1 VYFRKINNNIIYHKY
16 IMSLAVLKK
25 KTMNGNPRQAPISG
39 SNNGTFGFSLNG
51 TRRGNHTGRETNLA
65 PGAMTGTPQ
74 MIASTPAN
82 PTGPG
87 IYGHPSSVCAND
99 PTVVKTTVMNTRG
112 MLAKRLRGIE
122 RIPPIAPIR
131 ARMPE
136 NGSCPLNGQDSNA
149 CGCEMGGI
157 IEPAYSINTQYWS
170 KCDLNKF
177 CTGPLS
183 VNWVKPD
190 IVPNGNQSL
199 YIERIVKINGKS
211 SSKHACDSTKSFK
224 GIIGVLDLSG
234 LIAVQN
240 IPQGCNTNG
249 KLNLSE
255 QELEILVKSHSIMP
269 FHSLC
274 RRANLEIPL
283 HLRNCANRTPVRG
296 MENWTATGRNIITSR
311 TAKPGITTVDYGTY
325 ISRRLKINNY
335 IPPQLACNMPQPQP
349 NLAVTCRKTPYNS
362 YWNNNIPPSVQWPAG
377 PFTNLSFTWE
387 NPPPGGLRTFYLQPD
402 GKFTVSGWG
411 GGTLYGLWQQVN
423 SNAIRIHTF
432 NSPGH
437 AVLIL
442 TFSEPFLEPLS
453 IIKDDKG
460 NDFILFSSSYGTP
473 SSEAFKDLPKPF
485 SV

>member
-1 VYFRKINNNIIYHKY
+1 
-16 IMSLAVLKK
+16 MSLAVLKK

-74 MIASTPAN
+74 MIASTPSK

-87 IYGHPSSVCAND
+87 IYGHPSSVCTND

-122 RIPPIAPIR
+122 RIPPMAPIR
-131 ARMPE
+131 AIMPQ
-136 NGSCPLNGQDSNA
+136 NGSCPSNGTDNNS

-157 IEPAYSINTQYWS
+157 IEPAYSIGTQYRS

-183 VNWVKPD
+183 VNWVKPEL
-190 IVPNGNQSL
+190 VPNKNQGL

-211 SSKHACDSTKSFK
+211 SSKHACDSTKSFN
-224 GIIGVLDLSG
+224 GIMGVLDLSG
-234 LIAVQN
+234 LLAVQN
-240 IPQGCNTNG
+240 VPQGCNTNG
-249 KLNLSE
+249 KLNLSDS
-255 QELEILVKSHSIMP
+255 ELETLVVSHSIMP

-274 RRANLEIPL
+274 RRANLDIPL

-296 MENWTATGRNIITSR
+296 MENWNATGRNIVTSN

-335 IPPQLACNMPQPQP
+335 LPPQLECNKPQPQP

-362 YWNNNIPPSVQWPAG
+362 YWNNNIPPSIQWAAG
-377 PFTNLSFTWE
+377 QF
-387 NPPPGGLRTFYLQPD
+387 
-402 GKFTVSGWG
+402 
-411 GGTLYGLWQQVN
+411 
-423 SNAIRIHTF
+423 
-432 NSPGH
+432 
-437 AVLIL
+437 
-442 TFSEPFLEPLS
+442 
-453 IIKDDKG
+453 II
-460 NDFILFSSSYGTP
+460 
-473 SSEAFKDLPKPF
+473 
-485 SV
+485 

>member
-1 VYFRKINNNIIYHKY
+1 
-16 IMSLAVLKK
+16 MSLAVLKK

-74 MIASTPAN
+74 MIGSTPSN

-87 IYGHPSSVCAND
+87 IYGHPSSVCTND

-122 RIPPIAPIR
+122 RIPPMAPIR
-131 ARMPE
+131 AIMPE
-136 NGSCPLNGQDSNA
+136 SGSCPSNGEPPNS

-157 IEPAYSINTQYWS
+157 IEPAYSAGTQYWS
-170 KCDLNKF
+170 KCHLNKF

-183 VNWVKPD
+183 VNWVKPE

-211 SSKHACDSTKSFK
+211 SSKHACNSTKSFK

-249 KLNLSE
+249 KLNLSK

-274 RRANLEIPL
+274 RRANLDIPL
-283 HLRNCANRTPVRG
+283 HLRNCANRTPVSG
-296 MENWTATGRNIITSR
+296 MENWTATGRNIVTSR

-335 IPPQLACNMPQPQP
+335 IPPQLECNKPQPQP
-349 NLAVTCRKTPYNS
+349 NLAISCRKTPYNS
-362 YWNNNIPPSVQWPAG
+362 HWNNNIPPSIQWAA
-377 PFTNLSFTWE
+377 
-387 NPPPGGLRTFYLQPD
+387 
-402 GKFTVSGWG
+402 GKF
-411 GGTLYGLWQQVN
+411 
-423 SNAIRIHTF
+423 
-432 NSPGH
+432 
-437 AVLIL
+437 
-442 TFSEPFLEPLS
+442 S
-453 IIKDDKG
+453 I
-460 NDFILFSSSYGTP
+460 
-473 SSEAFKDLPKPF
+473 
-485 SV
+485 

>member
-1 VYFRKINNNIIYHKY
+1 
-16 IMSLAVLKK
+16 MSLAVLKK

-74 MIASTPAN
+74 IIGSTPSK

-87 IYGHPSSVCAND
+87 IYGHPSSVCTND

-122 RIPPIAPIR
+122 RIPPMAPIR
-131 ARMPE
+131 AIMPQ
-136 NGSCPLNGQDSNA
+136 NGSCPSNGEPANS

-157 IEPAYSINTQYWS
+157 IEPAYSIGTQYIS

-183 VNWVKPD
+183 VNWVKPEL
-190 IVPNGNQSL
+190 VPNKNQGL

-211 SSKHACDSTKSFK
+211 ISKHACDSTKSFN
-224 GIIGVLDLSG
+224 GIMGVLDLSG
-234 LIAVQN
+234 LLAVQN
-240 IPQGCNTNG
+240 VPQGCNTNG
-249 KLNLSE
+249 KLNLNAS
-255 QELEILVKSHSIMP
+255 ELETLVQSHSIMP

-274 RRANLEIPL
+274 TRANLDIPL

-296 MENWTATGRNIITSR
+296 MENWNATGRNIVTSN

-335 IPPQLACNMPQPQP
+335 IQPQLECNKPQPQP
-349 NLAVTCRKTPYNS
+349 NLAVTCSKTPYNS

-377 PFTNLSFTWE
+377 PFTNSTLSFIPSTGAIDEGFTIYLSPDGNFYDIESGNTGALKGKWVQVTSNIIRIYILGIIE
-387 NPPPGGLRTFYLQPD
+387 LIVFPEPLLKIPSTVSLVGGSATLVSTSYGPPPGL
-402 GKFTVSGWG
+402 
-411 GGTLYGLWQQVN
+411 N
-423 SNAIRIHTF
+423 N
-432 NSPGH
+432 
-437 AVLIL
+437 
-442 TFSEPFLEPLS
+442 
-453 IIKDDKG
+453 
-460 NDFILFSSSYGTP
+460 
-473 SSEAFKDLPKPF
+473 LPKPF

>member
-1 VYFRKINNNIIYHKY
+1 
-16 IMSLAVLKK
+16 MSLAVLKR

-74 MIASTPAN
+74 MIASTASK

-122 RIPPIAPIR
+122 RIPPMAPIR
-131 ARMPE
+131 ARMPK
-136 NGSCPLNGQDSNA
+136 NNSCPLNGQDSNS

-157 IEPAYSINTQYWS
+157 IEPAYSAATQYWS

-183 VNWVKPD
+183 VNWVKPEL
-190 IVPNGNQSL
+190 VPNKNQGL
-199 YIERIVKINGKS
+199 YIERIVKINGNS
-211 SSKHACDSTKSFK
+211 NSKHGCNSTKSFN
-224 GIIGVLDLSG
+224 GIVGILDISG
-234 LIAVQN
+234 LLAVQN
-240 IPQGCNTNG
+240 VPQGCNTNS

-255 QELEILVKSHSIMP
+255 TELEALVKSHSIMP

-274 RRANLEIPL
+274 RRANLDIPL

-296 MENWTATGRNIITSR
+296 MENWTATGRNIVTNN

-362 YWNNNIPPSVQWPAG
+362 YWNNNIPPNVQWPAG
-377 PFTNLSFTWE
+377 PFTNLSFTITDTRDTGTFYLSPSGFAYFFDEGGWE
-387 NPPPGGLRTFYLQPD
+387 VAYESWKQLNSNTVWVQGRDRIDFVFSEPLFKIPGTVTMEAIGRFGSNESRWKLITTSYGPPPG
-402 GKFTVSGWG
+402 
-411 GGTLYGLWQQVN
+411 
-423 SNAIRIHTF
+423 SN
-432 NSPGH
+432 
-437 AVLIL
+437 
-442 TFSEPFLEPLS
+442 
-453 IIKDDKG
+453 
-460 NDFILFSSSYGTP
+460 
-473 SSEAFKDLPKPF
+473 LPKPY
-485 SV
+485 SEVNK